1 MIYLNFSFL
10 MPLFTIGYE
19 SDRNDSQT
27 YFKPRTRLLLP
38 NFDLSGRPRCL
49 TVPNDT
55 FCESVANYPL

>member
-1 MIYLNFSFL
+1 

-27 YFKPRTRLLLP
+27 YFRPRTHLLLP
-38 NFDLSGRPRCL
+38 DLDSTGRPRCL

-55 FCESVANYPL
+55 FCESVTNYPL